1 LNWGENKAIEER
13 RFHWSID
20 MQAFASLIIL
30 ASVVAF
36 VLGVVNLIKPMAWM
50 KVHKR
55 HIGAFMVLG
64 SLGGCFAGG
73 LMMPTSTTTPAATGE
88 AVSSSE
94 ATAAEAVT
102 ESKPVAAVE
111 EKAKLTGPQKNAVR
125 SARNYLSI
133 SGFSRDGLIN
143 QLSSD
148 YGDGYSVADATA
160 AVDSMD
166 IDWNANAARS
176 ASQYLSM
183 TGFSCN
189 GLVEQLSSSA
199 GDKYTQAQARHG
211 AQAAGAC

>member
-1 LNWGENKAIEER
+1 
-13 RFHWSID
+13 

-30 ASVVAF
+30 ASCVAF

-55 HIGAFMVLG
+55 HIGAFIVLG

-73 LMMPTSTTTPAATGE
+73 LMMPTSATDTAVASG
-88 AVSSSE
+88 AVSTDE
-94 ATAAEAVT
+94 TTDAEAAI
-102 ESKPVAAVE
+102 ERMSAAAVVE
-111 EKAKLTGPQKNAVR
+111 APKLTGPQKNAVR

-133 SGFSRDGLIN
+133 SGFSRVGLIH

-148 YGDGYSVADATA
+148 YGDGYAVADATA

-176 ASQYLSM
+176 ATQYLSM

-189 GLVEQLSSSA
+189 GLVEQLSSNA
-199 GDKYTQAQARHG
+199 GDNYTQSEARHG